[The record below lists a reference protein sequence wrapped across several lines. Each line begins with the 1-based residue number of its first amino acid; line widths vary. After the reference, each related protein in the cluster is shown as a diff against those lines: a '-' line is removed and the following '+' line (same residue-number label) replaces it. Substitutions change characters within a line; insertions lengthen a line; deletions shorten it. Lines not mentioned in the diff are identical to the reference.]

1 MDKFGYSSSGNRFWR
16 TVGNDR
22 GIPYLCPMQEESSAT
37 ASRNT
42 VVLPQ
47 LVRYLITG
55 VATFGIEYSLLL
67 TLVEVFQL
75 NYQYAN
81 TIAFVLA
88 NLFNYLLSR
97 YWVFTRGKHQTH
109 IEMIAYFLG
118 AGVGLLINVLVMG
131 ALVEYLSLDYRIAK
145 IFAIGAIVV
154 WNFWSRKKLIFKG

>member
-1 MDKFGYSSSGNRFWR
+1 MEK
-16 TVGNDR
+16 
-22 GIPYLCPMQEESSAT
+22 ESSV
-37 ASRNT
+37 ASSRKT
-42 VVLPQ
+42 IVFPQ
-47 LVRYLITG
+47 VVRYLITG

-67 TLVEVFQL
+67 ALVEAAHL

-81 TIAFVLA
+81 AIAFVLA
-88 NLFNYLLSR
+88 NVFNYVLSR

-109 IEMIAYFLG
+109 VEMIAYFLG
-118 AGVGLLINVLVMG
+118 AGIGLLINVVVMG